1 MTSTTTISQWQ
12 SGQLANPFT
21 RRFDGVLDVR
31 AKKEMKK
38 LILHSFST
46 VQKAMGQRHTSKITL
61 RLQEI
66 GLDAVNNHVSGRCY
80 IGTTF
85 SVYTL
90 SCTNLLCSLCST
102 HCFLVASLIALS
114 LEHSSRRDL
123 LVHHQA
129 MHQQPRRTTRG
140 QTFLGQRRV
149 ETCHTIAVLLLDGLS
164 TQQRIRVSFG
174 LVGTAGT
181 DQIVGCTLQRE
192 WVVGP
197 VFDDGLCRTI
207 GGATVGT
214 V

>member
-90 SCTNLLCSLCST
+90 SCTNLSCSRCSLCSRCFS
-102 HCFLVASLIALS
+102 HCFSHCSLVRTFFPTRSTCP
-114 LEHSSRRDL
+114 SSSN
-123 LVHHQA
+123 A
-129 MHQQPRRTTRG
+129 PTTPPYY
-140 QTFLGQRRV
+140 Q
-149 ETCHTIAVLLLDGLS
+149 
-164 TQQRIRVSFG
+164 
-174 LVGTAGT
+174 
-181 DQIVGCTLQRE
+181 
-192 WVVGP
+192 GP
-197 VFDDGLCRTI
+197 NLPWA
-207 GGATVGT
+207 ATG
-214 V
+214 